1 MSTKIVILDFDGT
14 LADTTGVIL
23 NAMQATIKELG
34 LPARTDKECIAMIGL
49 RLDKVPAVL
58 FPECDLEGELYAQ
71 TYRKMFHLFNTEG
84 AVTLYPNVVET
95 LTALKEKGII
105 LTIASSRNNVTL
117 KVYLENLGLDSVLDY
132 VLGGDD
138 VKEGKPNPEAVFRT
152 LEEFGIAPEEAI
164 VVGDTVFDVK
174 MGLNAGTRACG
185 VTFGNG
191 TVESLADADWIIDDF
206 AQLLD
211 IVTEN

>member
-1 MSTKIVILDFDGT
+1 
-14 LADTTGVIL
+14 
-23 NAMQATIKELG
+23 
-34 LPARTDKECIAMIGL
+34 
-49 RLDKVPAVL
+49 
-58 FPECDLEGELYAQ
+58 
-71 TYRKMFHLFNTEG
+71 MFHLFNTEG

-138 VKEGKPNPEAVFRT
+138 VKEGKPNPEAVIRT

>member
-1 MSTKIVILDFDGT
+1 MRTKIVILDFDGT

-34 LPARTDKECIAMIGL
+34 LPVRTDEECKAMIGL
-49 RLDKVPAVL
+49 RLTEVPSVL

-71 TYRKMFHLFNTEG
+71 TYRKMFNIFNTEG
-84 AVTLYPNVVET
+84 SVTLYPNVIET

-117 KVYLENLGLDSVLDY
+117 KVYLENLGLEKIVDY

-138 VKEGKPNPEAVFRT
+138 VKNGKPNPEAVNMT
-152 LEEFGIAPEEAI
+152 LDKFGIAPQEAI
-164 VVGDTVFDVK
+164 VVGDTVFDVR

-191 TVESLADADWIIDDF
+191 TVESMAEADWIIDDF

-211 IVTEN
+211 IIAEN